1 MRILANDL
9 ATSANCRSIIVFAF
23 SVKADCPDAKLIL
36 TGLDAMAQAFTDLG
50 QNDPAPPWRNVAYT
64 GAVQAAMP
72 QLRGEHHLAEGGRS
86 FDPPTEADRNADAI
100 ASKPV
105 SINFASGQSALT
117 ENAKTIIDLQFAD
130 VARSFANMRIRIEG
144 NTDNVGGHQMNMN
157 LSQLRAKAVVEYLIG
172 QYNMDVNRF
181 VIVGNGPDKPVAGC
195 ESNDSADCR
204 AKNRRTD
211 FQLIS
216 G

>member
-1 MRILANDL
+1 
-9 ATSANCRSIIVFAF
+9 
-23 SVKADCPDAKLIL
+23 
-36 TGLDAMAQAFTDLG
+36 
-50 QNDPAPPWRNVAYT
+50 
-64 GAVQAAMP
+64 
-72 QLRGEHHLAEGGRS
+72 
-86 FDPPTEADRNADAI
+86 
-100 ASKPV
+100 
-105 SINFASGQSALT
+105 
-117 ENAKTIIDLQFAD
+117 
-130 VARSFANMRIRIEG
+130 
-144 NTDNVGGHQMNMN
+144 MNMN